1 MNAMSNMK
9 YYRLMAGL
17 SQREIAE
24 KIGIGRQYYCNI
36 ENGRQNTTLVTLEK
50 IAGAIGCKAAD
61 LLGEHKEK

>member
-1 MNAMSNMK
+1 
-9 YYRLMAGL
+9 MAGL

-61 LLGEHKEK
+61 LLGDHKEK

>member
-1 MNAMSNMK
+1 MSNMK

-24 KIGIGRQYYCNI
+24 KSGIGRQYYCNI

-61 LLGEHKEK
+61 LLGDHNEK

>member
-1 MNAMSNMK
+1 MSNMK

-50 IAGAIGCKAAD
+50 IARAIGCKAAD
-61 LLGEHKEK
+61 LLGDHKEK